1 VDAQQTR
8 SAQDAP
14 GNNQAAT
21 THMPSSLTFVMERAG
36 LPNASVLASN
46 KLANP
51 ECGENSEEMST
62 HTLWAAK
69 DGGVVSRQNYLNS
82 GGLLDTNLFLQRPL
96 AFMCAS
102 RASIR

>member
-51 ECGENSEEMST
+51 EFGNRQ
-62 HTLWAAK
+62 AAAMPYCLVATARIA
-69 DGGVVSRQNYLNS
+69 GSALVAHAI
-82 GGLLDTNLFLQRPL
+82 P
-96 AFMCAS
+96 
-102 RASIR
+102 RALPVIC